1 MLRGAGSKGHMQ
13 REGGCAVVR
22 QGHLIALVGAFLIG
36 CAVLLVVG
44 CAGVRSEAPQEEQE
58 HTEATKEQARSPEAT
73 ASEED
78 RCAETRTIDLLGSAS
93 ASVADSS
100 IQPGDPEARF
110 ITNDVPGCRD
120 KGGLLSGT
128 DKPDRLA
135 GRDGEDEVRGLGGSD
150 LPSGGLGSDVI
161 YGGVGNDEL
170 QAGGYPPLEFTND
183 RSKNVLHGGPG
194 RDFLSGEAG
203 DDVIYGGEGD
213 DEMLWGGEGE
223 DVLYG
228 GDGNDYFDAVERPFR
243 DTHRDELY
251 CGEGT
256 DEYVGGRL
264 DYVDSSCEVKR

>member
-1 MLRGAGSKGHMQ
+1 M
-13 REGGCAVVR
+13 
-22 QGHLIALVGAFLIG
+22 GAFLIG

-78 RCAETRTIDLLGSAS
+78 RCGETRTIDLLGSAS

-135 GRDGEDEVRGLGGSD
+135 GRDG
-150 LPSGGLGSDVI
+150 
-161 YGGVGNDEL
+161 
-170 QAGGYPPLEFTND
+170 
-183 RSKNVLHGGPG
+183 
-194 RDFLSGEAG
+194 
-203 DDVIYGGEGD
+203 D
-213 DEMLWGGEGE
+213 DEMLWGGGGE

>member
-1 MLRGAGSKGHMQ
+1 MIRQGQPKVVVVAFLM
-13 REGGCAVVR
+13 GCAV
-22 QGHLIALVGAFLIG
+22 I
-36 CAVLLVVG
+36 LVVG
-44 CAGVRSEAPQEEQE
+44 CAGVRSEAPEEEQQG
-58 HTEATKEQARSPEAT
+58 HTEATKEQGRSPEA
-73 ASEED
+73 D
-78 RCAETRTIDLLGSAS
+78 RCGGTRTIDLLKGAS
-93 ASVADSS
+93 ITDSSVA
-100 IQPGDPEARF
+100 PGDPEARF
-110 ITNDVPGCRD
+110 ITNDVPGCPN
-120 KGGLLSGT
+120 GGLLSGT

-213 DEMLWGGEGE
+213 DEMLWGGGGE